1 LQQQVNNQP
10 MEQEKI
16 IYYANLISKQ
26 INHGLTPDEQL
37 ELNAWLEANPSNQ
50 MVYDGLR
57 EGDAQQSA
65 IDFMNS
71 LSVDAAWK
79 KVSGASKISRSVP
92 VVKSL
97 SSFRKRFAW
106 AAAAA
111 AVLAASFFIWRT
123 NMDQPVQS
131 SAAPVEISPGGN
143 KATLTLADGKIISL
157 DAIPNGDIAA
167 EGDVQVIKMDGTL
180 QYNGANDNAEIT
192 YNTIQTPRGGK
203 YQLVLSDGTLVWL
216 NAASSLRFP
225 VTFSNK
231 ERLVEL
237 KGEAY
242 FEVKKGERPFRVS
255 LQNSSQIEVKG
266 TAFNVNA
273 YYDEEMM
280 KATLIEGKIN
290 FVNLGKTQALVPG
303 QQIRLTYEQPEKQV
317 VEDVDVEKEI
327 AWKNDLFIF
336 KGMDVRSIM
345 REISRW
351 YDIDVVYKGKIS
363 PETFSGIVSRK
374 SNLSQVLKIMEE
386 GGVRFEI
393 EGRTIVVF

>member
-1 LQQQVNNQP
+1 
-10 MEQEKI
+10 M
-16 IYYANLISKQ
+16 
-26 INHGLTPDEQL
+26 
-37 ELNAWLEANPSNQ
+37 
-50 MVYDGLR
+50 
-57 EGDAQQSA
+57 
-65 IDFMNS
+65 
-71 LSVDAAWK
+71 
-79 KVSGASKISRSVP
+79 
-92 VVKSL
+92 

-123 NMDQPVQS
+123 NMDEPVQS

-157 DAIPNGDIAA
+157 DAVANGDIAA

-203 YQLVLSDGTLVWL
+203 YQLVLSDGTVVWL

-242 FEVKKGERPFRVS
+242 FEVKKGERPFKVS
-255 LQNSSQIEVKG
+255 LQNGSQIEVKG

-273 YYDEEMM
+273 YHDEEML
-280 KATLIEGKIN
+280 KTTLIEGKIN
-290 FVNLGKTQALVPG
+290 FMNLGKTQALVPG
-303 QQIRLTYEQPEKQV
+303 QQIRLTYEQPEKPV

-336 KGMDVRSIM
+336 RGMDVRSIM

>member
-1 LQQQVNNQP
+1 

-123 NMDQPVQS
+123 NMDEPVQS

-157 DAIPNGDIAA
+157 DAVANGDIAA

-203 YQLVLSDGTLVWL
+203 YQLVLSDGTVVWL

-242 FEVKKGERPFRVS
+242 FEVKKGERPFKVS
-255 LQNSSQIEVKG
+255 LQNGSQIEVKG

-290 FVNLGKTQALVPG
+290 FMNLGKTQALVPG
-303 QQIRLTYEQPEKQV
+303 QQIRLTYEQPEKPV

-336 KGMDVRSIM
+336 RGMDVRSIM

>member
-1 LQQQVNNQP
+1 

-16 IYYANLISKQ
+16 LYYANLMSRQ

-37 ELNAWLEANPSNQ
+37 ELNAWLEADPSNQ
-50 MVYDGLR
+50 MVYNGLM

-65 IDFMNS
+65 LDFMNS
-71 LSVDAAWK
+71 LSVDDAWS
-79 KVSGASKISRSVP
+79 KVSVASEIRQSVP
-92 VVKSL
+92 VVKNL
-97 SSFRKRFAW
+97 SSFRNRLAW
-106 AAAAA
+106 GAVAA
-111 AVLAASFFIWRT
+111 AVLVAFFFMLRT
-123 NMDQPVQS
+123 EMNQPS
-131 SAAPVEISPGGN
+131 KSATAPVEISPGGT
-143 KATLTLADGKIISL
+143 KATLTLADGKIIAL
-157 DAIPNGDIAA
+157 DAVANGDIAA
-167 EGDVQVIKMDGTL
+167 EGDVKVIKMDGTL
-180 QYNGANDNAEIT
+180 QYNGANENAEIT
-192 YNTIQTPRGGK
+192 YNSIQTPRGGK

-255 LQNSSQIEVKG
+255 LQNGSQIEVKG

-273 YYDEEMM
+273 YHDEDML

-290 FVNLGKTQALVPG
+290 FMNLGKTQALVPG
-303 QQIRLTYEQPEKQV
+303 QQIRVRYEQPEMQV

-336 KGMDVRSIM
+336 KGMDVKSIM

-363 PETFSGIVSRK
+363 PETFSGIVGRK

>member
-1 LQQQVNNQP
+1 
-10 MEQEKI
+10 
-16 IYYANLISKQ
+16 
-26 INHGLTPDEQL
+26 
-37 ELNAWLEANPSNQ
+37 

-79 KVSGASKISRSVP
+79 KVSTASEISQSAP
-92 VVKSL
+92 FVKNM

-123 NMDQPVQS
+123 NMDEPVQS

-157 DAIPNGDIAA
+157 DAVANGDIAA

-203 YQLVLSDGTLVWL
+203 YQLVLSDGTVVWL

-242 FEVKKGERPFRVS
+242 FEVKKGERPFKVS
-255 LQNSSQIEVKG
+255 LQNGSQIEVKG

-273 YYDEEMM
+273 YHDEEML
-280 KATLIEGKIN
+280 KTTLIEGKIN
-290 FVNLGKTQALVPG
+290 FMNLGKTQALVPG
-303 QQIRLTYEQPEKQV
+303 QQIRLTYEQPEKPV

-336 KGMDVRSIM
+336 RGMDVRSIM

>member
-1 LQQQVNNQP
+1 
-10 MEQEKI
+10 
-16 IYYANLISKQ
+16 
-26 INHGLTPDEQL
+26 
-37 ELNAWLEANPSNQ
+37 
-50 MVYDGLR
+50 
-57 EGDAQQSA
+57 
-65 IDFMNS
+65 
-71 LSVDAAWK
+71 
-79 KVSGASKISRSVP
+79 
-92 VVKSL
+92 L

-123 NMDQPVQS
+123 NMDEPVQS

-157 DAIPNGDIAA
+157 DAVANGDIAA

-192 YNTIQTPRGGK
+192 YNTIQTPRAGK

-216 NAASSLRFP
+216 NAASLLRFP
-225 VTFSNK
+225 ITFNTK

-242 FEVKKGERPFRVS
+242 FEVKKGERPFKVS
-255 LQNSSQIEVKG
+255 LQNGSQIEVKG

-273 YYDEEMM
+273 YHDEEML
-280 KATLIEGKIN
+280 KTTLIEGKIN
-290 FVNLGKTQALVPG
+290 FMNLGKTQALVPG
-303 QQIRLTYEQPEKQV
+303 QQIRLTYEQPEKPV

-336 KGMDVRSIM
+336 RGMDVRSIM

>member
-1 LQQQVNNQP
+1 

-26 INHGLTPDEQL
+26 INHGLTPDEQM

-50 MVYDGLR
+50 MVYDEII
-57 EGDAQQSA
+57 EGKAQQSA

-71 LSVDAAWK
+71 LSVDAAWN
-79 KVSGASKISRSVP
+79 KVSTASEISQSAP
-92 VVKSL
+92 FVKNM

-111 AVLAASFFIWRT
+111 AVLAASFFIWGT
-123 NMDQPVQS
+123 NMDEPVQS

-157 DAIPNGDIAA
+157 DAVPNGDIAA
-167 EGDVQVIKMDGTL
+167 EGNVQVIKLDGTL
-180 QYNGANDNAEIT
+180 QYNGDNENAEIT

-203 YQLVLSDGTLVWL
+203 YQLVLSDGTVVWL

-242 FEVKKGERPFRVS
+242 FEVKKGERPFKVS
-255 LQNSSQIEVKG
+255 LQNGSQIEVKG

-273 YYDEEMM
+273 YQDEDLLRT
-280 KATLIEGKIN
+280 TLLEGKIN
-290 FVNLGKTQALVPG
+290 FMMLGKTQALLPG
-303 QQIRLTYEQPEKQV
+303 QQIRLAYEQSAMQV
-317 VEDVDVEKEI
+317 IDDVDVELEV

-336 KGMDVRSIM
+336 KGMDVKSIM

-351 YDIDVVYKGKIS
+351 YDIDVVYKGKPS

-374 SNLSQVLKIMEE
+374 SNLAQVLKIMEE
-386 GGVRFEI
+386 GGVRFEM

>member
-1 LQQQVNNQP
+1 
-10 MEQEKI
+10 MEQENLL
-16 IYYANLISKQ
+16 YYANLISKQ

-37 ELNAWLEANPSNQ
+37 ELNAWLEADPSNQ

-65 IDFMNS
+65 IDFMNA

-79 KVSGASKISRSVP
+79 KVNAASEISPSAP
-92 VVKSL
+92 VVKAS

-111 AVLAASFFIWRT
+111 ILVASFFIWRT

-131 SAAPVEISPGGN
+131 SAPPVEILPGGT

-157 DAIPNGDIAA
+157 DAVPNGDIAA
-167 EGDVQVIKMDGTL
+167 EGNVQVIKMDGTL
-180 QYNGANDNAEIT
+180 QYNVDNENAEIT

-203 YQLVLSDGTLVWL
+203 YQLVLSDGTVVWL

-225 VTFSNK
+225 VVFKGK
-231 ERLVEL
+231 ERQVEL
-237 KGEAY
+237 MGEAY
-242 FEVKKGERPFRVS
+242 FEVKKGEKPFKVS
-255 LQNSSQIEVKG
+255 LQNGSRIEVKG

-273 YYDEEMM
+273 YQDEDLLRT
-280 KATLIEGKIN
+280 TLIEGKIN
-290 FVNLGKTQALVPG
+290 FMMLGKTQALLPG
-303 QQIRLTYEQPEKQV
+303 QQIRVAYRQPEMQV
-317 VEDVDVEKEI
+317 IDDVDLEQEV

-336 KGMDVRSIM
+336 KGMDVKSIM

-351 YDIDVVYKGKIS
+351 YDIDVVYKGKLN

-386 GGVRFEI
+386 GGVRFVI

>member
-1 LQQQVNNQP
+1 

-16 IYYANLISKQ
+16 LYYANLMSRQ

-37 ELNAWLEANPSNQ
+37 ELNAWLEADPSNQ

-57 EGDAQQSA
+57 ERDAQQSA

-71 LSVDAAWK
+71 VSVDAAWN
-79 KVSGASKISRSVP
+79 KVSAALEISRSVP
-92 VVKSL
+92 VVKNL

-111 AVLAASFFIWRT
+111 VLVASFFIWRT

-131 SAAPVEISPGGN
+131 SAAPVEILPGGT
-143 KATLTLADGKIISL
+143 KATLTLASGKIISL
-157 DAIPNGDIAA
+157 DAVANGDIAA
-167 EGDVQVIKMDGTL
+167 EGDVQVIKMDGKL

-203 YQLVLSDGTLVWL
+203 YQLVLSDGTVVWL

-225 VTFSNK
+225 VTFNTR

-255 LQNSSQIEVKG
+255 LQNGSQIEVKG

-273 YYDEEMM
+273 YHDEDML

-290 FVNLGKTQALVPG
+290 FMNLGKTQALFPG
-303 QQIRLTYEQPEKQV
+303 QQIRISDEEPEMQV
-317 VEDVDVEKEI
+317 IEDVDVQQEI

-336 KGMDVRSIM
+336 KGMDVKSIM

-351 YDIDVVYKGKIS
+351 YDIDVMYRGKLN

-386 GGVRFEI
+386 GGVRFAI

>member
-1 LQQQVNNQP
+1 

-123 NMDQPVQS
+123 NMDEPVQS

-157 DAIPNGDIAA
+157 DAVANGDIAA

-192 YNTIQTPRGGK
+192 YNTIQTPRAGK

-216 NAASSLRFP
+216 NAASLLRFP
-225 VTFSNK
+225 ITFNTK

-242 FEVKKGERPFRVS
+242 FEVKKGERPFKVS
-255 LQNSSQIEVKG
+255 LQNGSQIEVKG

-273 YYDEEMM
+273 YHDEEML
-280 KATLIEGKIN
+280 KTTLIEGKIN
-290 FVNLGKTQALVPG
+290 FMNLGKTQALVPG
-303 QQIRLTYEQPEKQV
+303 QQIRLTYEQPEKPV

-336 KGMDVRSIM
+336 RGMDVRSIM

>member
-1 LQQQVNNQP
+1 

-16 IYYANLISKQ
+16 LYYANLISKQ

-37 ELNAWLEANPSNQ
+37 ELYAWLVADPSNQ
-50 MVYDGLR
+50 MVYNGLM
-57 EGDAQQSA
+57 EGDAQQPA

-71 LSVDAAWK
+71 LSVDAAWN
-79 KVSGASKISRSVP
+79 KVSAASGIGQSAP
-92 VVKSL
+92 VVL
-97 SSFRKRFAW
+97 DSSRFRMRFAW
-106 AAAAA
+106 GAVAA
-111 AVLAASFFIWRT
+111 AVLVASFFMLRT
-123 NMDQPVQS
+123 ELNQPS
-131 SAAPVEISPGGN
+131 KSATAPVEISPGGT
-143 KATLTLADGKIISL
+143 KATLTLADGKIIAL
-157 DAIPNGDIAA
+157 DGVANGNIVA
-167 EGDVQVIKMDGTL
+167 GGNVQVIKLDGTL
-180 QYNGANDNAEIT
+180 QYNASNDNAEIS
-192 YNTIQTPRGGK
+192 YNTIETPRGGK
-203 YQLVLSDGTLVWL
+203 YQLVMSDGTLVWL

-255 LQNSSQIEVKG
+255 LQNGSQIEVKG

-273 YYDEEMM
+273 YHDEDML
-280 KATLIEGKIN
+280 KATLIEGKIY
-290 FVNLGKTQALVPG
+290 FMNLGKTQALVPG
-303 QQIRLTYEQPEKQV
+303 QQIRVRYEQPEMQV

-336 KGMDVRSIM
+336 KGMDVKSIM

-351 YDIDVVYKGKIS
+351 YDIDVMYRGKIN
-363 PETFSGIVSRK
+363 PETFSGIVGRK

-393 EGRTIVVF
+393 EGRTIIVL

>member
-1 LQQQVNNQP
+1 

-79 KVSGASKISRSVP
+79 KVSTASEISQSAP
-92 VVKSL
+92 FVKNM

-123 NMDQPVQS
+123 NMDEPVQS

-157 DAIPNGDIAA
+157 DAVANGDIAA

-192 YNTIQTPRGGK
+192 YNTIQTPRAGK

-216 NAASSLRFP
+216 NAASLLRFP
-225 VTFSNK
+225 ITFNTK

-273 YYDEEMM
+273 YYDEEML

-290 FVNLGKTQALVPG
+290 FMNLGKTQALVPG
-303 QQIRLTYEQPEKQV
+303 QQIRLTYEQPEKPV

-336 KGMDVRSIM
+336 RGMDVRSIM

>member
-1 LQQQVNNQP
+1 

-123 NMDQPVQS
+123 NMDEPVQS

-157 DAIPNGDIAA
+157 DAVANGDIAA

-203 YQLVLSDGTLVWL
+203 YQLVLSDGTVVWL

-273 YYDEEMM
+273 YHDEEML
-280 KATLIEGKIN
+280 KTTLIEGKIN
-290 FVNLGKTQALVPG
+290 FMNLGKTQALVPG
-303 QQIRLTYEQPEKQV
+303 QQIRLTYEQPEKPV

-336 KGMDVRSIM
+336 RGMDVRSIM

>member
-1 LQQQVNNQP
+1 

>member
-1 LQQQVNNQP
+1 
-10 MEQEKI
+10 MEQEKLL
-16 IYYANLISKQ
+16 YYANLMSRQ
-26 INHGLTPDEQL
+26 INHGLRPEEQL
-37 ELNAWLEANPSNQ
+37 ELNAWLEADPSNQ

-65 IDFMNS
+65 IDFMNA
-71 LSVDAAWK
+71 LSVDAAWN
-79 KVSGASKISRSVP
+79 KVSAASELSPSAP
-92 VVKSL
+92 VVKQL

-111 AVLAASFFIWRT
+111 AVLVASFFIWKT
-123 NMDQPVQS
+123 NLDQPVQS
-131 SAAPVEISPGGN
+131 SAAPVEILPGGT

-157 DAIPNGDIAA
+157 DAVPNGDIAA
-167 EGDVQVIKMDGTL
+167 EGNVQVIKMDGTL
-180 QYNGANDNAEIT
+180 QYNGDNENAEIT

-203 YQLVLSDGTLVWL
+203 YQLVLSDGTVVWL

-225 VTFSNK
+225 VLFKGK
-231 ERLVEL
+231 ERQVEL
-237 KGEAY
+237 IGEAY
-242 FEVKKGERPFRVS
+242 FEVKKGEKPFKVS
-255 LQNSSQIEVKG
+255 LQNGSRIEVKG

-273 YYDEEMM
+273 YQDEDLLRT
-280 KATLIEGKIN
+280 TLLEGKIN
-290 FVNLGKTQALVPG
+290 FMMMGKTQALLPG
-303 QQIRLTYEQPEKQV
+303 QQIRVAYEQSAMQV
-317 VEDVDVEKEI
+317 IDDVDVEQEI

-336 KGMDVRSIM
+336 KGMDVKSIM

-351 YDIDVVYKGKIS
+351 YDIDVVYKGKRN

-386 GGVRFEI
+386 GGVRFVI

>member
-123 NMDQPVQS
+123 NMDEPVQS

-157 DAIPNGDIAA
+157 DAVANGDIAA

-203 YQLVLSDGTLVWL
+203 YQLVLSDGTVVWL

-290 FVNLGKTQALVPG
+290 FMNLGKTQALVPG
-303 QQIRLTYEQPEKQV
+303 QQIRLTYEQPEKPV

>member
-79 KVSGASKISRSVP
+79 KVSTASEISQSAP
-92 VVKSL
+92 FVKNM

-123 NMDQPVQS
+123 NMDEPVQS

-157 DAIPNGDIAA
+157 DAVANGDIAA

-203 YQLVLSDGTLVWL
+203 YQLVLSDGTVVWL

-290 FVNLGKTQALVPG
+290 FMNQGKTQALVPG